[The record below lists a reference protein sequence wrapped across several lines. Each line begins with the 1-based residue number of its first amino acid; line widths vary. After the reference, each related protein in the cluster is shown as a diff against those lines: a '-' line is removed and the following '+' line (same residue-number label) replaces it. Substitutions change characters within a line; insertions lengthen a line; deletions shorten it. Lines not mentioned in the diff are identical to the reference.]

1 MTLMELQDI
10 LGQRIQIA
18 NDASITTDVKQ
29 KENEVSQTI
38 VALAKQMI
46 NNADVVLRAEKL
58 FCECDL
64 KQSNIERMIG
74 HER

>member
-18 NDASITTDVKQ
+18 TDVKQ
-29 KENEVSQTI
+29 KENEVSKTI

-58 FCECDL
+58 CCECDL

>member
-18 NDASITTDVKQ
+18 NDTSITADVKQ

-58 FCECDL
+58 CC
-64 KQSNIERMIG
+64 ERMIG

>member
-18 NDASITTDVKQ
+18 NDASIAADVKQ

-46 NNADVVLRAEKL
+46 NNADVVLRADKL
-58 FCECDL
+58 ISEGKLQDASIRKL
-64 KQSNIERMIG
+64 VDNLE
-74 HER
+74 